1 MCDNGPYIK
10 IGMVI
15 MIRLPLLPLAD
26 YDCKLHLRNKEAF
39 WHLPTS
45 AAPEGLFALPN
56 ASKYNSAWHSGCHGM
71 IMSPGVLSME

>member
-1 MCDNGPYIK
+1 MCDNGLYIK

-45 AAPEGLFALPN
+45 AAPEGILLCQMQ
-56 ASKYNSAWHSGCHGM
+56 ASTTVHGTQ
-71 IMSPGVLSME
+71 GVMV